1 MAAPIVG
8 KVDFK
13 TTDGATILTVDPDS
27 SFIQVRIVTKSG
39 TVKVMEIT
47 NTGSLSLYDEG
58 ARLDGMIAS
67 LIMGANGKN
76 AMAYFRDGFKKDV
89 VTINAGTGDVV
100 VGGNGKS
107 GDLFL
112 NDANNKTTLHLRS
125 TDALVRVG
133 GNGVDGEVRL
143 VDKSN
148 NKKISILASSGD
160 IVLENADCAE
170 DFDTAGS
177 LPVEPGSTLVLDSEG
192 RVRESQEEYDRRVV
206 GVVSGAG
213 ALRPAIVLDRKPS
226 SEPRAPVAMVGK
238 VFCKVDA
245 TFSAIEAGDLLTTSS
260 RPGHAMKASDPARSF
275 GAVLGK
281 ALGRCEGGQ
290 ALIPVL
296 VALQ

>member
-1 MAAPIVG
+1 
-8 KVDFK
+8 
-13 TTDGATILTVDPDS
+13 
-27 SFIQVRIVTKSG
+27 
-39 TVKVMEIT
+39 
-47 NTGSLSLYDEG
+47 
-58 ARLDGMIAS
+58 MIAS

-112 NDANNKTTLHLRS
+112 NDANNKTTVHLRS

-213 ALRPAIVLDRKPS
+213 ALRPAIVLDRRPS
-226 SEPRAPVAMVGK
+226 SESRAPVAMVGK
-238 VFCKVDA
+238 AFCKVDHLFRHRGRRPA
-245 TFSAIEAGDLLTTSS
+245 HHLVPSGS
-260 RPGHAMKASDPARSF
+260 RHEGQRP
-275 GAVLGK
+275 GAVLRRGPGQGPGK
-281 ALGRCEGGQ
+281 VRRRAGAHPCPRRSTMTRGWRR
-290 ALIPVL
+290 P
-296 VALQ
+296 